1 MTVKEENSNKEE
13 GPENNKDDINLF
25 GKIYKNKK
33 TIILL
38 ALFLMGISVYIY
50 YYYSGAS
57 IATLDSE
64 LKPKLNFVILGIYEE
79 EFDNKQEIEPD
90 SILHIELDT
99 EKKELV
105 LNAIPTVFEYNNQNL
120 EEKNI
125 NFLLDNLEDIKG
137 INHDYYFIINQQGFV
152 KIIEQLGGIE
162 IKLDEPMKI
171 PELGLYLKRGT
182 NLITGREALNYI
194 RWYEYGDWESR
205 IEREWQVISGIKDK
219 IFQTNSLLD
228 IPEIYSTLHEG
239 LDAIETN
246 LDRKLVMNIFEVLTE
261 RDNFKIKYNVIE
273 NDQ

>member
-1 MTVKEENSNKEE
+1 MTVKEENNNKEE
-13 GPENNKDDINLF
+13 GSENNKDDINLF
-25 GKIYKNKK
+25 SKIYKYKK
-33 TIILL
+33 IIILL
-38 ALFLMGISVYIY
+38 ALFLMGIGVYIY

-273 NDQ
+273 NN